1 MRGRISIASLLAT
14 NLSSSSTDDVTKG
27 KLVPPATS
35 RYHQIRR
42 YFLGTHTPNMPDH
55 DFPIP
60 EYLLNVAGYIYPN
73 TLSKYPGIRKSW
85 SDIFG
90 VCVPR
95 KYRWIWWY
103 LDAAGGPNLPLVVS
117 LFDSMQD
124 EELNIEASSRLLIS
138 YKNVM
143 CNVRLH
149 VVS

>member
-27 KLVPPATS
+27 KLVPPAAS

-73 TLSKYPGIRKSW
+73 TLSKYPGIRKS
-85 SDIFG
+85 
-90 VCVPR
+90 
-95 KYRWIWWY
+95 
-103 LDAAGGPNLPLVVS
+103 
-117 LFDSMQD
+117 
-124 EELNIEASSRLLIS
+124 
-138 YKNVM
+138 
-143 CNVRLH
+143 
-149 VVS
+149 